1 MGRFIIPAITLVA
14 LVIVAVLTT
23 LALMVV
29 LNGYPS
35 VPDAIMFIY
44 LACSC
49 GLLPALSLLVGFSA
63 QKISEISPIPAWVAG
78 IGLALVALVVL
89 PVILFVLTFALLA
102 IFGML

>member
-1 MGRFIIPAITLVA
+1 MGRFIIPAITLVV
-14 LVIVAVLTT
+14 LVIEAVLTT
-23 LALMVV
+23 LVLMVV

-35 VPDAIMFIY
+35 LPDAIMFIY

-63 QKISEISPIPAWVAG
+63 QKISEISPIPAWAAG
-78 IGLALVALVVL
+78 IGLVIVALVVL
-89 PVILFVLTFALLA
+89 PVILFGLTFTLLG